1 MKFTKKVTA
10 LAMALSVTAFSA
22 HAATGIVATDGL
34 NIRSAPSVSSSV
46 VGRCGTG
53 STLEISEYLNGWYKV
68 SYGNGV
74 AYVSSDYV
82 SVKVIGEGLVNY
94 NGDVYLRSV
103 ADWDAAASEKICN
116 GTELSVTAVTGDFYE
131 ILYNGNIRYIPAVCT
146 NVRRDTLVDR
156 EIMTGEL
163 AQCSLQVAAQYLG
176 TPYVYGGTTPAGF
189 DCSGFTMYVYSQL
202 GISLPHSSKSQASCG
217 IEVSRDELL
226 PGDLVFFN
234 TTGSGISHVGI
245 YAGNGMF
252 IHSPLSGSSVC
263 YSSMNTPYYT
273 GRFVTARRVAR

>member
-1 MKFTKKVTA
+1 MKFTKKVTV
-10 LAMALSVTAFSA
+10 LAMALSVTMFSA
-22 HAATGIVATDGL
+22 HAATGIVATNGL
-34 NIRSAPSVSSSV
+34 NVRSAPSVSASV
-46 VGRCGTG
+46 VGRCNTG
-53 STLEISEYLNGWYKV
+53 NTLEISEYLNGWYKV
-68 SYGNGV
+68 TYGGSN

-94 NGDVYLRSV
+94 NGDVYLRKT
-103 ADWDAAASEKICN
+103 ADWNAAAAEKINN
-116 GTELSVTAVTGDFYE
+116 GTKLSVTAAIGDFYE

-146 NVRRDTLVDR
+146 NVRRDSLVDR
-156 EIMTGEL
+156 EIAVGGT
-163 AQCSLQVAAQYLG
+163 AQRCLQVAAQYLG

-217 IEVSRDELL
+217 VAVSRDELM

-245 YAGNGMF
+245 YSGNGMF

-263 YSSMNTPYYT
+263 YTNMNSPYYS